1 MAISGLFFLL
11 TRLFQLTTLIPI
23 VGMLSYFVHIYVK
36 ANALTP
42 NYILIMFIVSVLAA
56 AWVLATTV
64 LYWTARYSAHVVAAF
79 DLAFVGAF
87 IAAVYFLRG
96 PGTTNCNHLDFYAGG
111 GSAGVSYSGNKDCTM
126 LKACFALGIIETI
139 LFFEYHSFWLSW
151 SHAITANPWSSAVL
165 ITLRA
170 IRTAAAAQAV
180 VAMNTAVAV
189 AVDRDRRRGAAIPG
203 GRTTFSLSTKS
214 SEVEQC
220 GNALFVYTS
229 VASNSF

>member
-139 LFFEYHSFWLSW
+139 LFFWTFLLALLVARNHSEPVVVRRTYHSSRH
-151 SHAITANPWSSAVL
+151 SHRRSSPG
-165 ITLRA
+165 RGSYEYS
-170 IRTAAAAQAV
+170 RRSGGGSRQASRSSH
-180 VAMNTAVAV
+180 T
-189 AVDRDRRRGAAIPG
+189 RR
-203 GRTTFSLSTKS
+203 SYY
-214 SEVEQC
+214 V
-220 GNALFVYTS
+220 
-229 VASNSF
+229 